1 MRPLLKYRW
10 QRLSQKLAK
19 PRIFRGLT
27 VFARS
32 ALAEPIRPLLLL
44 RGRKRRR
51 DVFVECLAWIRLL
64 VLLFLLLMRCQCL
77 PLLMLTPM
85 GMI

>member
-51 DVFVECLAWIRLL
+51 DVRLL